1 MKRRAIRPGEMLAID
16 PRCVHTDRKSIWWD
30 AFTDVPANEH
40 VETPAGTV
48 CVVNVRGS
56 LEHHAGIFGD
66 SYDAIR
72 QRVLEGFEG
81 EDYAAVVLR
90 LDSPGGVVSGLN
102 ETVRWMRGLPAKYG
116 KPLLGYVD
124 ELAASA
130 AFAMSCACSS
140 VYAPPDAIIGSIGV
154 IATMFDQVGLDQ
166 KLGLNFV
173 TLTSGDRKADGH
185 PHVAISD
192 DALAAETARV
202 SKLATSFYKL
212 VSQARPIPLADLQ
225 SSRGF
230 EAGIFLAPKAAKLGL
245 IDGTMSW
252 DEFLAAIP
260 NAIGLDKVSNT
271 GSSSSKAPS
280 LTDESRAKGNETD
293 RKAEPREARMSVAMN
308 LSASLQRL
316 EAQLRA
322 ETDPEKRAAIATQVS
337 HLKAAIEAGKQVV
350 HEKHEK
356 KTVKDD
362 GDGGDSDDDGDDD
375 SDGDDGDSGDDAGD
389 DSEEEA
395 EADDGGAEDD
405 VGDEEDEAEEEEE
418 EEAEEEEEEQ
428 AAKQDEEE
436 ARKCAAFAGSG
447 IADAS
452 TRKKVRRAVHSAVVD
467 ARSKMRA
474 SMAPVLKAAR
484 RATGQRNVKAI
495 VGALQAM
502 PARLKSADKVVAK
515 VEKLEAANRRSSVN
529 AMLNEAKRAGK
540 VTPAQMSSL
549 REQGMKDPRWLKGHL
564 AVLPRVVRS
573 KEAGGF
579 VAREGTDGR
588 GAPTSEDQRRM
599 RDAAM
604 ANMGAEERA
613 IFEKHMSSRANGSPK
628 I

>member
-1 MKRRAIRPGEMLAID
+1 MKRRAIKPGEMLAID

-30 AFTDVPANEH
+30 AFTDVPQNDH
-40 VETPAGTV
+40 VSTSAGDV
-48 CVVNVRGS
+48 CVVNIRGS

-72 QRVLEGFEG
+72 KRVLEGFEG

-90 LDSPGGVVSGLN
+90 IDSPGGVVSGLN
-102 ETVRWMRGLPAKYG
+102 ETVRWMRGLPARYG

-140 VYAPPDAIIGSIGV
+140 VFAPQDAIIGSIGV
-154 IATMFDQVGLDQ
+154 IATMYDQVGLDQ

-192 DALAAETARV
+192 DALAAESARV
-202 SKLATSFYKL
+202 TKLATGFYKL
-212 VSQARPIPLADLQ
+212 VSQARHIPLADLQ
-225 SSRGF
+225 STRGF
-230 EAGIFLAPKAAKLGL
+230 QAGIFLAPKAAKLGL
-245 IDGTMSW
+245 VDGVMSW
-252 DEFLAAIP
+252 DEFLAEIP

-271 GSSSSKAPS
+271 SSTSSKAPS
-280 LTDESRAKGNETD
+280 LTSESRAKGNETD
-293 RKAEPREARMSVAMN
+293 RKAEPREARMSLTMN
-308 LSASLQRL
+308 LSASVKRL
-316 EAQLRA
+316 EAQMRD
-322 ETDPEKRAAIATQVS
+322 ETDPEKRAALATQIS

-362 GDGGDSDDDGDDD
+362 GDSGSDDDGDDD
-375 SDGDDGDSGDDAGD
+375 VDGDDGDGDSD
-389 DSEEEA
+389 DDGGSDEA
-395 EADDGGAEDD
+395 EADNGGEDGAEDD
-405 VGDEEDEAEEEEE
+405 VGDSEEDEAEEEEE
-418 EEAEEEEEEQ
+418 ESYEEEEEEE

-436 ARKCAAFAGSG
+436 ARKCATFAGSG
-447 IADAS
+447 ISDAS
-452 TRKKVRRAVHSAVVD
+452 TRKKVRRAVHAAVVD
-467 ARSKMRA
+467 TRSKMRA
-474 SMAPVLKAAR
+474 AMAPVMKAAR
-484 RATGQRNVKAI
+484 RATGQRNTKAI

-515 VEKLEAANRRSSVN
+515 VEKLEADNRRTRVN
-529 AMLNEAKRAGK
+529 SMLDKAKRQGK
-540 VTPAQMSSL
+540 VTPAEMSSL
-549 REQGMKDPRWLKGHL
+549 REQGLKDPQWLKGHL
-564 AVLPRVVRS
+564 AVKGRVSGS
-573 KEAGGF
+573 KGL
-579 VAREGTDGR
+579 VPREGTDGR
-588 GAPTSEDQRRM
+588 GAPSSEDQRKM

-604 ANMGAEERA
+604 ANMSAEERA
-613 IFEKHMSSRANGSPK
+613 IFEKHMSNSRSNGGK